1 MAFLGLSLGPNV
13 QFDPYSSGL
22 ANLSQL
28 EWQQANNQLYPAAS
42 QLINYAENPN
52 AIASARAQAL
62 SGANTAF
69 GAQAAGQ
76 QQLLALQGI
85 NPTAA
90 QSEAMNQRNAL
101 ARAQAEAGASNAA
114 AAATFQNQQAALR
127 GI

>member
-13 QFDPYSSGL
+13 QIDPYTSSL

-52 AIASARAQAL
+52 AIAQARAQAM
-62 SGANTAF
+62 STASNAF
-69 GAQAAGQ
+69 AAQTAGQ
-76 QQLLALQGI
+76 QQILALQGI
-85 NPTAA
+85 NPSAA
-90 QSEAMNQRNAL
+90 QAAAMGKQNAL
-101 ARAQAEAGASNAA
+101 AQAQAQAGASNAA